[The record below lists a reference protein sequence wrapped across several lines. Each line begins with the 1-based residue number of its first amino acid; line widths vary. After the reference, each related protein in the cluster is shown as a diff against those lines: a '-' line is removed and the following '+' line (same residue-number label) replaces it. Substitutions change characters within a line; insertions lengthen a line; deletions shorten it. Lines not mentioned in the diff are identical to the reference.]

1 MELCGSASAGIT
13 IVVAGI
19 ASASVV
25 IAADTAEDK
34 NPDQPFTAAIAIAV
48 AAKKTG
54 AVSAS
59 ASAAIIVAAAEK
71 Q

>member
-1 MELCGSASAGIT
+1 MELCGLAPAGIT

-25 IAADTAEDK
+25 VAADTAEDK
-34 NPDQPFTAAIAIAV
+34 NPNQPFAAAVAIAV

-54 AVSAS
+54 AVSTAT
-59 ASAAIIVAAAEK
+59 AIIVAAAEK

>member
-25 IAADTAEDK
+25 VAADTAEDK
-34 NPDQPFTAAIAIAV
+34 NPNQPFAAAVAV

-54 AVSAS
+54 AVSA
-59 ASAAIIVAAAEK
+59 ATAIIVAAAEK